1 MKRSSNRFVLPAA
14 VNRHKIDKEAFW
26 RLRATPALGQL
37 VTRCFQLAD
46 NVLIEGIETE
56 KDHSRARQ
64 AGAGLGRVLLAV
76 PGHGR
81 RNKSHFRREA
91 MRMTVRR
98 YRRRRTGSDALGF
111 THSPFAPLFRPA
123 RIFEPVHPST
133 SQNRRA
139 LYYSGHG
146 RSFPAHRFSERPVSL
161 SSCSDYPTL
170 DEAFQALNQW
180 PAARLVV
187 DIESRTTALM
197 EKLDQLRRHSLY
209 PPFLTPYLL
218 VRADNYDTRL
228 FCKAAGPFHVLER
241 QSTAAALQ
249 HSLMDISPPQGS
261 SKEWFSRGEWPILQ
275 ELSRGNHYVRSPCC
289 RIAPTVALSIA

>member
-1 MKRSSNRFVLPAA
+1 
-14 VNRHKIDKEAFW
+14 
-26 RLRATPALGQL
+26 
-37 VTRCFQLAD
+37 
-46 NVLIEGIETE
+46 
-56 KDHSRARQ
+56 
-64 AGAGLGRVLLAV
+64 
-76 PGHGR
+76 
-81 RNKSHFRREA
+81 

-111 THSPFAPLFRPA
+111 THSPFAPPFFDRLEFL
-123 RIFEPVHPST
+123 
-133 SQNRRA
+133 SQSIHQHRKTDAPFIILVTEDHFLRTGFLN
-139 LYYSGHG
+139 GQ
-146 RSFPAHRFSERPVSL
+146 FPL

-187 DIESRTTALM
+187 DIESRTTALI

-228 FCKAAGPFHVLER
+228 FCRAAGPFHVLER

-249 HSLMDISPPQGS
+249 HNLMDISPPQGS

-275 ELSRGNHYVRSPCC
+275 ELSRGKSLRQIALLQNRPYS
-289 RIAPTVALSIA
+289 RIIYRLSCILVKLGLSHRQELLHLLNNLSDCPFYS